1 MSDVTDAD
9 GIDWPPLSL
18 RKRNRDPQRSQEAN
32 RPGKPLQ
39 NPRPPRAKPAEA
51 KSAGFAGSLADHVL
65 MLPEVQGLVA
75 SAYQDVRLEEHELYG
90 IDPNTEASRDADAR
104 LWQEA
109 QARVVRGLLRD
120 LTRYI

>member
-1 MSDVTDAD
+1 MSVTDAD
-9 GIDWPPLSL
+9 GIDWPPLETRTSL
-18 RKRNRDPQRSQEAN
+18 RNRQQEAAPDKTLRN
-32 RPGKPLQ
+32 PKPTR
-39 NPRPPRAKPAEA
+39 NKPVGA